1 MWLDS
6 VVLLPLI
13 VLGLERLVKEHKG
26 LLYTIT
32 LGLAILS
39 NYYIAIMICLSM
51 VIYFFVL
58 IISENLGNK
67 KNYMKS
73 IFCFIGYSL

>member
-51 VIYFFVL
+51 VIYF
-58 IISENLGNK
+58 S
-67 KNYMKS
+67 Y
-73 IFCFIGYSL
+73 